1 MQRLWWRRMRQDGL
15 AAAARRCDLPWPG
28 RRAQPPS
35 LLLAVSLAALL
46 ISGCAPLRPAA
57 QASAGLQTRTTAPL
71 ATLDAGIGKLLASVD
86 AGRVRT
92 DPQRRMIKAL
102 EFVRERQL
110 DKASHELNAALHLD
124 PASSLAQMLNA
135 FVYQLMARDGDSA
148 KLVLAEQGYR
158 LSAQFDKSNW
168 VAHYMLGMLFFEQ
181 RDFRSAQRELAEV
194 LLFIG
199 EDEEVLLRMV
209 AASYYAGDPVTASA
223 CLQRLRA
230 LSPQDPEVLR
240 LSALVSAAIG
250 EQVRAEHW
258 VEQYQRS
265 GPAPQ
270 ELQHLRSR
278 VQQWNLAHRALAKN
292 DMTVTKVPVQFGGA
306 SAQGQGQIQGGSPFG
321 ASPGAAPAAN
331 PWGGAPAAY
340 GAATPGGAAK
350 VGGTRMVLVDVVIML
365 TADTLSTSKGVNLLN
380 ALSVQFSRQ
389 LSTNRTTSST
399 GDVGAA
405 GEAVNTAVNMTRAI
419 NIPMLTYSLNIANA
433 NTDLNEVLARPT
445 LAALDGVASQFFSG
459 TNLSA
464 AVVATGAQGGSSI
477 QIEKK
482 VGVKLTVL
490 PTFLADNRLR
500 LNIDAQRT
508 FLKPPN
514 SNVDFTYK
522 LEVSEIAVNANVVME
537 FGETLILGGLSEKET
552 TYTRDGVPVLQDIP
566 GVQYLFSSR
575 HDSNFQRS
583 VLMLITPRLPQYTYR
598 NEDRPPSPASA
609 GSAAGG
615 AGVAGGAE
623 AVAGSA
629 VQAARAETS
638 EEEPPSMKEL
648 RARYGDWFKPYPTLA
663 SVFNH
668 LNRSSMY
675 REFRTGDVALERWD
689 QQSSLV
695 HRLRQAFD
703 FLFF

>member
-1 MQRLWWRRMRQDGL
+1 MQRLRWRRMTQDGL
-15 AAAARRCDLPWPG
+15 AAAARRCDPSWPG
-28 RRAQPPS
+28 RRARPPS

-57 QASAGLQTRTTAPL
+57 PASAGLETRITAPL
-71 ATLDAGIGKLLASVD
+71 ATLDAGIGKLLASID

-102 EFVRERQL
+102 EFVREHQL

-124 PASSLAQMLNA
+124 PTSSLAQMLNA

-148 KLVLAEQGYR
+148 KLVLAEQGYL

-181 RDFRSAQRELAEV
+181 RDFKSAQRELADV

-278 VQQWNLAHRALAKN
+278 VQQWNLAHRASAMN
-292 DMTVTKVPVQFGGA
+292 DTTVAKVPVQFGGA
-306 SAQGQGQIQGGSPFG
+306 PAQGQIQGGSPFG
-321 ASPGAAPAAN
+321 AAPGAAPATN
-331 PWGGAPAAY
+331 PWGGAPAAN

-399 GDVGAA
+399 GDGGAA

-464 AVVATGAQGGSSI
+464 AVVATGTQGGSSI

-566 GVQYLFSSR
+566 GVQYLFASR

-598 NEDRPPSPASA
+598 NEDRPPPRA
-609 GSAAGG
+609 GAASAAGG
-615 AGVAGGAE
+615 AEVAGGA
-623 AVAGSA
+623 AAGSA
-629 VQAARAETS
+629 AQAARAETS

-695 HRLRQAFD
+695 QRLRQAFD